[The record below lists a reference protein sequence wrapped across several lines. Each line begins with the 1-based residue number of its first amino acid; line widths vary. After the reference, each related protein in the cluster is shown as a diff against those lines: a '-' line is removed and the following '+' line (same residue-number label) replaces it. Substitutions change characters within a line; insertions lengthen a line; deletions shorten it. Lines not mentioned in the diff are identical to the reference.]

1 MKVFTILF
9 AAFVLIAGLNVAA
22 SAQRNG
28 GGRNGGGNNG
38 NINARQR
45 EQEKRIRQ
53 GERDGSLTPKEAA
66 ELQKKEE
73 KVRELEARLREN
85 GITPQERKKI
95 EKALDKLNREIEK
108 LRHNNQRTT

>member
-9 AAFVLIAGLNVAA
+9 AALVLIAGMSVAA

-28 GGRNGGGNNG
+28 GSRNNG

-45 EQEKRIRQ
+45 EQEKRIRE
-53 GERDGSLTPKEAA
+53 GVRDGSLTRKEAA
-66 ELQKKEE
+66 DLQKKEE

-85 GITPQERKKI
+85 GLTPKERKKI
-95 EKALDKLNREIEK
+95 EKDLDKLNKEIYK
-108 LRHNNQRTT
+108 LKHNKQRRTT